1 MHLLCIYIYIQIW
14 YVHWESFSQTLY
26 DHWPR
31 RSWCCASS
39 VSSKCAL
46 DRWGFS
52 MFFWLLGCCL
62 RLLATVPGF
71 SWNLTSFSVFGFG
84 YAQDAWDVATQLAE
98 TKPSSRMED
107 FSRENHRSK
116 WNIFQQTMLEY
127 WRLFWWKCAWL
138 EACRKWDWTW
148 LNQKSHGEFAQRADT
163 QQLMRHIEIMIAR
176 KKWYIDWDKS
186 SVSVT
191 RHCCGIPDGRKVPS
205 VFQFYQEDTEGDS
218 NCPKRTFWNECSC
231 RVDSA

>member
-1 MHLLCIYIYIQIW
+1 
-14 YVHWESFSQTLY
+14 
-26 DHWPR
+26 
-31 RSWCCASS
+31 
-39 VSSKCAL
+39 
-46 DRWGFS
+46 
-52 MFFWLLGCCL
+52 
-62 RLLATVPGF
+62 
-71 SWNLTSFSVFGFG
+71 
-84 YAQDAWDVATQLAE
+84 
-98 TKPSSRMED
+98 MED